1 MTTVLYGSMKY
12 VDWSTHKTCYTEYV
26 GVLIIYGFITVP
38 VVLVLRKSSSIS
50 SLLISV
56 NIVNEEG
63 KGVMQSS
70 SSSSPSGTSIVL
82 VSSFISI
89 SSGVSDDDLNF
100 LPQQS
105 RSITV

>member
-1 MTTVLYGSMKY
+1 MK
-12 VDWSTHKTCYTEYV
+12 SYTEYV
-26 GVLIIYGFITVP
+26 GVLMIYGFITVP

-56 NIVNEEG
+56 KIENAEG
-63 KGVMQSS
+63 NGVMQSS
-70 SSSSPSGTSIVL
+70 SSSSPSSGTSIVL

-89 SSGVSDDDLNF
+89 SSGVSDDDLHF